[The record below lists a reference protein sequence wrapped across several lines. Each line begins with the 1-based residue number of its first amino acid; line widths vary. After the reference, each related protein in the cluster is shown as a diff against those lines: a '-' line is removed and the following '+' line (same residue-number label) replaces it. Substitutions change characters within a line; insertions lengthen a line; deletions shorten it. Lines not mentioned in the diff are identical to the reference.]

1 MKSRK
6 QVIARSMRIAALPL
20 LLIAAGVCGQ
30 SALAGGNASGQPSGS
45 TVAGATTT
53 PPPAVSALTAIVMGG
68 AGPTVTTTTT
78 TNTTTG
84 AVTTTRTVSVPA
96 TVLSASFAAVGL
108 SLPAPGG
115 VSTFVGAGGTFTVTN
130 NSGTVTVSFASTG
143 GTTTQ

>member
-68 AGPTVTTTTT
+68 SGPAVTTTTT

>member
-1 MKSRK
+1 MNSRK

-68 AGPTVTTTTT
+68 SGPAVTTTTT

>member
-68 AGPTVTTTTT
+68 SGPAVTTTTT

-115 VSTFVGAGGTFTVTN
+115 VSTCVGAGGTFTVTN